1 MYSIYFMKI
10 ETHPNKR
17 PECFGQL
24 DTVFP
29 MGEDGLRRSPETCL
43 KCLHKTD
50 CLRTGLK
57 GKSGLKVH
65 EEHVDRSYNSGMIGF
80 AERWSKKKDI
90 DRRRDGPGSSKI
102 RNLLY
107 PKIMMGIIACIIL
120 ILVVLFRESIWENM
134 SHFYHLLSDRD
145 RVRDFIASFGLGAPL
160 VFMGMQ
166 ILQVIFAPVPGE
178 ATGFIGGYLFGVLKG
193 FIYSSVALAI
203 GSWINFSI
211 GRFLGV
217 RYVRKLIP
225 ADKFEKFDSM
235 LKRQGII
242 VLFLLFVFPGFP
254 KDYLCLF
261 LGLSTLPLKVFILL
275 ATVGRMP
282 GTFLLSLQGTYL
294 FEENYVVLGIV
305 AAVCA
310 ILAFIIFRYR
320 ENLYLW
326 IERFNNK

>member
-1 MYSIYFMKI
+1 
-10 ETHPNKR
+10 
-17 PECFGQL
+17 
-24 DTVFP
+24 
-29 MGEDGLRRSPETCL
+29 
-43 KCLHKTD
+43 
-50 CLRTGLK
+50 
-57 GKSGLKVH
+57 
-65 EEHVDRSYNSGMIGF
+65 
-80 AERWSKKKDI
+80 
-90 DRRRDGPGSSKI
+90 
-102 RNLLY
+102 
-107 PKIMMGIIACIIL
+107 
-120 ILVVLFRESIWENM
+120 VVLFRDSIWENV
-134 SHFYHLLSDRD
+134 SFYYHLLSDRD
-145 RVRDFIASFGLGAPL
+145 KVRDFIASFGLGAPL
-160 VFMGMQ
+160 IFMGIQ

-178 ATGFIGGYLFGVLKG
+178 ATGFIGGYLFGVLQG

-217 RYVRKLIP
+217 RFVRKMIP
-225 ADKFEKFDSM
+225 VDKFEKFDSM

-275 ATVGRMP
+275 ASVGRMP
-282 GTFLLSLQGTYL
+282 GTFLLSLQGAYL
-294 FEENYVVLGIV
+294 FEENYVVLGLV

-310 ILAFIIFRYR
+310 VLFVVIYRYR

>member
-1 MYSIYFMKI
+1 MSSQSSHLFLK
-10 ETHPNKR
+10 
-17 PECFGQL
+17 L
-24 DTVFP
+24 LL
-29 MGEDGLRRSPETCL
+29 GL
-43 KCLHKTD
+43 
-50 CLRTGLK
+50 
-57 GKSGLKVH
+57 
-65 EEHVDRSYNSGMIGF
+65 
-80 AERWSKKKDI
+80 
-90 DRRRDGPGSSKI
+90 
-102 RNLLY
+102 LL
-107 PKIMMGIIACIIL
+107 IVIL
-120 ILVVLFRESIWENM
+120 ILVVLFRDSIWENV
-134 SHFYHLLSDRD
+134 SFYYHLLSDRD
-145 RVRDFIASFGLGAPL
+145 KVRDFIASFGLGAPL
-160 VFMGMQ
+160 IFMGIQ

-178 ATGFIGGYLFGVLKG
+178 ATGFIGGYLFGVLQG

-217 RYVRKLIP
+217 RFVRKMIP
-225 ADKFEKFDSM
+225 VDKFEKFDSM

-275 ATVGRMP
+275 VSVGRMP
-282 GTFLLSLQGTYL
+282 GTFLLSLQGAYL
-294 FEENYVVLGIV
+294 FEENYVVLGLV

-310 ILAFIIFRYR
+310 VLFVVIYRYR

>member
-1 MYSIYFMKI
+1 MSPQSSRLFLKI
-10 ETHPNKR
+10 
-17 PECFGQL
+17 L
-24 DTVFP
+24 V
-29 MGEDGLRRSPETCL
+29 GL
-43 KCLHKTD
+43 
-50 CLRTGLK
+50 
-57 GKSGLKVH
+57 
-65 EEHVDRSYNSGMIGF
+65 
-80 AERWSKKKDI
+80 
-90 DRRRDGPGSSKI
+90 
-102 RNLLY
+102 
-107 PKIMMGIIACIIL
+107 IACAML
-120 ILVVLFRESIWENM
+120 ILVVLFRDSIWENV
-134 SHFYHLLSDRD
+134 SFYYHLLSDRD
-145 RVRDFIASFGLGAPL
+145 KVRDFIASFGLGAPL
-160 VFMGMQ
+160 VFMGIQ

-178 ATGFIGGYLFGVLKG
+178 ATGFIGGYLFGVLQG

-217 RYVRKLIP
+217 RFVRKMIP
-225 ADKFEKFDSM
+225 VDKFEKFDSM

-275 ATVGRMP
+275 VSVGRMP
-282 GTFLLSLQGTYL
+282 GTFLLSLQGAYL
-294 FEENYVVLGIV
+294 FEENYVVLGLV

-310 ILAFIIFRYR
+310 VLFVVIYRYR

>member
-1 MYSIYFMKI
+1 MSSQSSHLFLK
-10 ETHPNKR
+10 
-17 PECFGQL
+17 L
-24 DTVFP
+24 LL
-29 MGEDGLRRSPETCL
+29 GL
-43 KCLHKTD
+43 
-50 CLRTGLK
+50 
-57 GKSGLKVH
+57 
-65 EEHVDRSYNSGMIGF
+65 
-80 AERWSKKKDI
+80 
-90 DRRRDGPGSSKI
+90 
-102 RNLLY
+102 LL
-107 PKIMMGIIACIIL
+107 IVIL
-120 ILVVLFRESIWENM
+120 ILVVLFRDSIWENV
-134 SHFYHLLSDRD
+134 SFYYHLLSDRD
-145 RVRDFIASFGLGAPL
+145 KVRDFIASFGLGAPL
-160 VFMGMQ
+160 IFMGIQ

-178 ATGFIGGYLFGVLKG
+178 ATGFIGGYLFGVLQG

-217 RYVRKLIP
+217 RFVRKMIP
-225 ADKFEKFDSM
+225 VDKFEKFDSM

-275 ATVGRMP
+275 VSVGRMP
-282 GTFLLSLQGTYL
+282 GTFLLSLQGAYL
-294 FEENYVVLGIV
+294 FEENYVVLGLV

-310 ILAFIIFRYR
+310 VFFVLIYRYR